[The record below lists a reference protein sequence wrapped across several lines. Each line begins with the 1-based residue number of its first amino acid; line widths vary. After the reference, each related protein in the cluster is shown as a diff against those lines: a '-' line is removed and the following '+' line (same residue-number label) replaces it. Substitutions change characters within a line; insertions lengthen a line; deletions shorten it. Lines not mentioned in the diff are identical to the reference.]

1 MNIKKDIVLRMVFL
15 YIGVLIGAFL
25 IVGRIVF
32 LQFVEGDKWR
42 DRQRG
47 VSQTNVS
54 IEANRGDI
62 LAADGRL
69 LASSIPSYGVYMD
82 FKADGLKSAVF
93 YSKLDSLSMTLSH
106 FFRDKSTSQ
115 YRRFLLKGWKKGS
128 RYYRITGRQ
137 ISYTELQIIKK
148 FPLFRLGSNKG
159 GFILKQY
166 DQRKKPFGV
175 LASRTIGKLYGDKAK
190 GGMVGL
196 EEAYDDYLSG
206 EDGVGVKRKMSGRW
220 VTVEVVEPR
229 DGNDIM
235 TTIDVNFQDV
245 AEFALLEQL
254 KKHNAEHGTVILMEV
269 ESGDVKAI
277 VNLHQTPS
285 GNFNEDYFNYAIGEA
300 TEPGSTFKLA
310 SMLVALEDGVVD
322 LNDTID
328 TGNGITYYHNVKM
341 EDSHEGG
348 FGKLSVKEVFAHSS
362 NVGVSKIIQDNYGKD
377 PKRFTERLYAMGLNK
392 PLGLTIKG
400 EGNPIIK
407 YPGRIGEWS
416 GITLPWMSI
425 GYEVAMTPL
434 QILTFYNGIANDGAV
449 VKPRFVKSIYYH
461 GTRVQTVDT
470 EILNP
475 SICSRQTLK
484 KAKLMLEAVVEI
496 GTATNLKNDNY
507 KIAGKT
513 GTAQVAQGTSGY
525 RNKGRV
531 QHQASFCGYFPAD
544 NPKYSC
550 IVVINGPSRNVI
562 YGNVVAGTV
571 FKEISDKVYAQQIEM
586 QRETDRSMDEVPYKV
601 PVTKDGYRED
611 LVTVFNELNVPASG
625 LAGES
630 DWVRTYNKGDYIE
643 LKDQTVRSRFVP
655 NVSGMG
661 ARDALF
667 LLENAG
673 LKVVLTG
680 RGRVKK
686 QSLFPGS
693 VINKGSTIYIT
704 LG

>member
-1 MNIKKDIVLRMVFL
+1 
-15 YIGVLIGAFL
+15 
-25 IVGRIVF
+25 
-32 LQFVEGDKWR
+32 
-42 DRQRG
+42 
-47 VSQTNVS
+47 
-54 IEANRGDI
+54 
-62 LAADGRL
+62 
-69 LASSIPSYGVYMD
+69 
-82 FKADGLKSAVF
+82 
-93 YSKLDSLSMTLSH
+93 
-106 FFRDKSTSQ
+106 
-115 YRRFLLKGWKKGS
+115 
-128 RYYRITGRQ
+128 
-137 ISYTELQIIKK
+137 
-148 FPLFRLGSNKG
+148 
-159 GFILKQY
+159 
-166 DQRKKPFGV
+166 
-175 LASRTIGKLYGDKAK
+175 
-190 GGMVGL
+190 
-196 EEAYDDYLSG
+196 
-206 EDGVGVKRKMSGRW
+206 MSGRW